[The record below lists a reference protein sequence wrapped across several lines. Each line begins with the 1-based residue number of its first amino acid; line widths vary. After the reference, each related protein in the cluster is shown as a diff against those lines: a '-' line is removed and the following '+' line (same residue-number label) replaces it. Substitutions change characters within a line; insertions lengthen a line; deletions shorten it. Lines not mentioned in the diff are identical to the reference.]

1 MRLNKFF
8 AFALCSLAFAGCQ
21 KQNSGTGEVGS
32 GTLRF
37 SGTTELPA
45 GRTTLADDGLAISWD
60 AGDKV
65 AIFAASASNATA
77 GVNVE
82 YQTTGSGTSSDFAA
96 VGTAITPTA
105 GESNT
110 FYSYYPYA
118 SGAADATAIAVSVPQ
133 AQTQAGAANEI
144 GKIAFMA
151 ATPVVVAAAD
161 LSEPISMAYNQIFAI
176 MEIPVAKRTD
186 GKTLASIELSSDATL
201 AANPL
206 WGAGTIDV
214 TQATFPVAGFAA
226 AGNTDNKITLTFAA
240 ALDLTTDQKAWILVN
255 PTNHGTNS
263 KLTVKLNL
271 GDGTNESYTVKG
283 GDIQRGK
290 RYVLPAP
297 VVQDG
302 YGPVANGL
310 DMSSIPTPL
319 TASNWVDVVGT
330 GLIRKV
336 SGKSGGSEVLT
347 DVFQTVSFPPAGGAK
362 VPYMV
367 FDGVKPDATKN
378 WLLYDG
384 STAAANGGFLQTKF
398 AANDNTVG
406 LWGKDVELN
415 FEFNQGVVSSLDKVS
430 IYPRISGLASGK
442 PNGVQQLTTM
452 GSRITDLEIYV
463 TDGSNTEKLVAKF
476 VYTTS
481 GNGSDYP
488 LSIAAAGT
496 YAPFDFEFVDSPTGN
511 YATDQGKSKIQI
523 ANPKS
528 ARFVY
533 KAKKDQ
539 QIPALWIVS
548 ASPPNI
554 ELSEVEFWGE
564 PVI

>member
-21 KQNSGTGEVGS
+21 KQNSGMGETGS
-32 GTLRF
+32 GALRF

-65 AIFAASASNATA
+65 AIFAASASDAAA

-105 GESNT
+105 GENNT

-133 AQTQAGAANEI
+133 AQTQAGAVNEI

-206 WGAGTIDV
+206 WGAGTVDV
-214 TQATFPVAGFAA
+214 TQASFPVAGFAA
-226 AGNTDNKITLTFAA
+226 AGNADNKITLTFAT

-255 PTNHGTNS
+255 PTNHGANS
-263 KLTVKLNL
+263 KLTVKLNF
-271 GDGTNESYTVKG
+271 GDASSEPYNVKG
-283 GDIQRGK
+283 GDIQRAK
-290 RYVLPAP
+290 RYVLTAP
-297 VVQDG
+297 IVQDG

-310 DMSSIPTPL
+310 DMSSIPSPI
-319 TASNWVDVVGT
+319 TAANLLDVVGT
-330 GLIRKV
+330 GLIKSV
-336 SGKSGGSEVLT
+336 SGKCGNSTVIA
-347 DVFQTVSFPPAGGAK
+347 DVFSTGALTSGAAK
-362 VPYMV
+362 LPFMV
-367 FDGVKPDATKN
+367 FDGQKPDVTKN
-378 WLLYDG
+378 WMLYDG
-384 STAAANGGFLQTKF
+384 VTAAAVNGGFLQT
-398 AANDNTVG
+398 ASTPNDNTKGV
-406 LWGKDVELN
+406 WGNDVELS
-415 FEFNQGVVSSLDKVS
+415 FEFNQGIVSSIDKVS
-430 IYPRISGLASGK
+430 IYPRIAKLTSGK
-442 PNGVQQLTTM
+442 PSGVHQITTM
-452 GSRITDLEIYV
+452 GARITDLEIYV

-481 GNGSDYP
+481 SDGSDYP
-488 LSIAAAGT
+488 LPMATATT
-496 YAPFDFEFVDSPTGN
+496 YIPFDFEFVDSPTGN
-511 YATDQGKSKIQI
+511 YTTDQGKSKIQI

-539 QIPALWIVS
+539 QIPANWIL
-548 ASPPNI
+548 ATAPPNI